1 MGVDGQQT
9 LELRGPPDVLDN
21 IQNSYMVIE
30 GDETISLIARRF
42 FGNQCEMKRRN
53 SRYLVVEYEYRNIP
67 IYEYLEALLRKH
79 PQCWIKNQFST
90 DQGICGVWIG
100 RTVNGQPSIQEQA
113 WTELAYDE
121 IEYGVDF
128 SK

>member
-1 MGVDGQQT
+1 M
-9 LELRGPPDVLDN
+9 
-21 IQNSYMVIE
+21 
-30 GDETISLIARRF
+30 
-42 FGNQCEMKRRN
+42 
-53 SRYLVVEYEYRNIP
+53 P